1 MENNAIK
8 SLVQYLSTDA
18 ALLAELT
25 LEAYCQLDLTVSYKP
40 WKTKRTFRLT

>member
-25 LEAYCQLDLTVSYKP
+25 LEAYCQFPINLGKLNVHLD
-40 WKTKRTFRLT
+40 